1 MSNTLFCRG
10 NEEIQVCYKSMA
22 KNGDL
27 ATIAKLQ
34 KGKYLFSKDKH
45 QEAKSSNII
54 VLLIA
59 ALLFNV
65 VMPTLAS
72 ITSPK
77 DKILVC
83 SQSGFEWVSV
93 NQQELQYL
101 ELARQL
107 NLDIEQIWG
116 DELPDEQAST
126 PHGKCA
132 LCFFEQTDL
141 LAIPANELTQQFSFQ
156 SVVVFTDFSRD
167 LYAKGKYINP
177 PNRAP
182 PHFI

>member
-27 ATIAKLQ
+27 ATIAELQ

-93 NQQELQYL
+93 NQQELQYI

-156 SVVVFTDFSRD
+156 SVVVFTDFNRD

-182 PHFI
+182 PHLI